1 MELRQLKSFV
11 AVVEEGSFARAAQR
25 LFLSPPAVTAHIKAL
40 EHEVGARLLERSP
53 LELTDSGQRLM
64 TCARTLLDAERR
76 ALRVAG
82 APADDEVLRVG
93 VMGHGSAELTPA
105 TISAFARAKPDVT
118 VRLVP
123 LSFQEH
129 VSALVERRV
138 DVAFVRPAPADD
150 RIVSDVMT
158 TESRILVTS
167 RRSEPAAAASVS
179 VEEVLDLRYVDIP
192 VGSPREFADFMYFGQ
207 ARNGDPVRRSEDVT
221 FTPHDVLLSAALA
234 RGVGSSVQS
243 FRRFYSWPGVA
254 FVPIRDAPVE
264 QTVLASRATDRRPVV
279 AAFRSIAT
287 TLAFSAVDG
296 RFCGPVHD
304 GTPTRWAASAGR

>member
-1 MELRQLKSFV
+1 MELRQLRSFV
-11 AVVEEGSFARAAQR
+11 AVVEEGGFARAAQR
-25 LFLSPPAVTAHIKAL
+25 LFLSPPAVTAHVKAL
-40 EHEVGARLLERSP
+40 EREVGARLLERSP
-53 LELTDSGQRLM
+53 LELTDAGQRLM
-64 TCARTLLDAERR
+64 PCARTLLEAERR
-76 ALRVAG
+76 ALQVA
-82 APADDEVLRVG
+82 DE
-93 VMGHGSAELTPA
+93 
-105 TISAFARAKPDVT
+105 
-118 VRLVP
+118 
-123 LSFQEH
+123 EH

-138 DVAFVRPAPADD
+138 DVAFVRPAPVDD

-167 RRSEPAAAASVS
+167 RRSEIAAAASVS

-192 VGSPREFADFMYFGQ
+192 VDSRPEFADFMYFGR

-234 RGVGSSVQS
+234 RGVGSSVRS

-264 QTVLASRATDRRPVV
+264 QTVLASRATDRRTVV

-287 TLAFSAVDG
+287 TLASTVSAVDG
-296 RFCGPVHD
+296 RFCGL
-304 GTPTRWAASAGR
+304 RA

>member
-1 MELRQLKSFV
+1 MELRQLRSFV
-11 AVVEEGSFARAAQR
+11 AVVEEGSFVRAAQR
-25 LFLSPPAVTAHIKAL
+25 LFLSPPAVTAHVKAL
-40 EHEVGARLLERSP
+40 EREVGARLLERSP
-53 LELTDSGQRLM
+53 LELTDSGRRLM
-64 TCARTLLDAERR
+64 TCARTLLEAERS
-76 ALRVAG
+76 ALQVAD

-105 TISAFARAKPDVT
+105 TIATFVRAKPGVT

-129 VSALVERRV
+129 ISALVERRV
-138 DVAFVRPAPADD
+138 DVAFVRPAPVDD

-167 RRSEPAAAASVS
+167 RRSELAAAASVS
-179 VEEVLDLRYVDIP
+179 LEEVLDLRYVDIP
-192 VGSPREFADFMYFGQ
+192 VDSPREFADFMYFGRE
-207 ARNGDPVRRSEDVT
+207 RNGDPVRRSEDVT

-264 QTVLASRATDRRPVV
+264 QTVLASRASDRRTVV

-287 TLAFSAVDG
+287 TLASTVSTVDG
-296 RFCGPVHD
+296 RFCGP
-304 GTPTRWAASAGR
+304 RA

>member
-1 MELRQLKSFV
+1 MDLRQLKSFV
-11 AVVEEGSFARAAQR
+11 AVVEEGSFARGAQR
-25 LFLSPPAVTAHIKAL
+25 LFLSPPAVTAHVKAL
-40 EHEVGARLLERSP
+40 EREVGARLLERSP
-53 LELTDSGQRLM
+53 LELTDSGRRLM
-64 TCARTLLDAERR
+64 TCARTLLETERR
-76 ALRVAG
+76 ALQVAD

-105 TISAFARAKPDVT
+105 TIAAFARAKPDVT

-129 VSALVERRV
+129 VTALVERRV
-138 DVAFVRPAPADD
+138 DVAFVRPAPVDE

-167 RRSEPAAAASVS
+167 RRSELAAAASVS

-192 VGSPREFADFMYFGQ
+192 AGSPREFADFMYFGR
-207 ARNGDPVRRSEDVT
+207 ARNGDPVRRSDDVT

-287 TLAFSAVDG
+287 TLASTVNAVDG
-296 RFCGPVHD
+296 RFCSP
-304 GTPTRWAASAGR
+304 RA

>member
-1 MELRQLKSFV
+1 MELRQLRSFV

-25 LFLSPPAVTAHIKAL
+25 LFLSPPAVTAHVKAL
-40 EHEVGARLLERSP
+40 EREVGARLLERSP

-64 TCARTLLDAERR
+64 TCARTLLEAERR
-76 ALRVAG
+76 ALRVAD

-105 TISAFARAKPDVT
+105 TISAFARAKPDVG

-129 VSALVERRV
+129 VSALIERRV
-138 DVAFVRPAPADD
+138 DVAFVRPAPVDD

-167 RRSEPAAAASVS
+167 RRSELAAAASVS

-192 VGSPREFADFMYFGQ
+192 VGSPREFADFMYFGR
-207 ARNGDPVRRSEDVT
+207 ARNGGPVRRSEDVT

-287 TLAFSAVDG
+287 TLASTVSAVDG
-296 RFCGPVHD
+296 RFCGP
-304 GTPTRWAASAGR
+304 RA

>member
-1 MELRQLKSFV
+1 MELRQLRSFV

-25 LFLSPPAVTAHIKAL
+25 LFLSPPAVTAHVKAL
-40 EHEVGARLLERSP
+40 EREVGARLLERSP
-53 LELTDSGQRLM
+53 FELTDSGKRLM
-64 TCARTLLDAERR
+64 TCARTLLEAERR
-76 ALRVAG
+76 ALQVAD
-82 APADDEVLRVG
+82 APGEDEVLRVG

-105 TISAFARAKPDVT
+105 TIAAFARAKPDVT

-138 DVAFVRPAPADD
+138 DVAFVRPAPVDE
-150 RIVSDVMT
+150 RILSDVMT

-167 RRSEPAAAASVS
+167 RRSELAAAASVS
-179 VEEVLDLRYVDIP
+179 IEEVLDLRYVDIP
-192 VGSPREFADFMYFGQ
+192 VDSPREFADFMYFGP

-254 FVPIRDAPVE
+254 FVAIRDAPVE

-287 TLAFSAVDG
+287 TLASTVSAVDG
-296 RFCGPVHD
+296 RFCSV
-304 GTPTRWAASAGR
+304 GT